1 MGDFPE
7 GEFTDHVVN
16 SRIEYA
22 VNSQLLTRT
31 VLQYNNADSFK
42 GVQFILDYIF
52 RPGDD
57 LFLIYKE
64 ARTKDGR
71 KDRTLVMKLT
81 YAFDF

>member
-1 MGDFPE
+1 M
-7 GEFTDHVVN
+7 VN
-16 SRIEYA
+16 FRIEYS

-57 LFLIYKE
+57 LFLIYRE
-64 ARTKDGR
+64 ARTGDGQ
-71 KDRTLVMKLT
+71 KDRTLAMKLT